1 MDQVEEIKQRVD
13 IVDLIS
19 SYLELKKA
27 GANYKGLC
35 PFHNEKTPSFMVSA
49 DKGIF
54 KCFGCGGSGDIFTFV
69 EKMEGVDFP
78 EALKI
83 LAEKA
88 GVRLE
93 RIEKKFYDQK
103 RNLYEINNLASR
115 VFHHL
120 LTYDKAGKDALNY
133 LKNRGVSEKTIKDF
147 QLGYAPLNFE
157 FISSFLYQKGYK
169 EADIIASGLSLFRE
183 NRRRDS
189 LPIFDR
195 FRGRIMFPIF
205 NPAGNIIAFSG
216 RILKEETDAPK
227 YINSPDT
234 PLYSKSR
241 NLFGLDKAKTKIRK
255 SGFVILVEGTMD
267 VILSHQAGFE
277 NTVASLG
284 TSLTQE
290 QVDNLARLSHRFLF
304 AFDADEAGIMATKR
318 GVDIALSKNADVAVV
333 AVPKGFKDTAEV
345 IKADSKKWREAL
357 LKSSPYIDYVF
368 ESAFKNKEEKLN
380 PAAKRDIAAQILPE
394 IAKVSDPIVAGD
406 YIGRLASRLQTQEKY
421 LFEAMSRYKV
431 NQSGGQ
437 ESKTQ
442 ESVQKTSKENH
453 LLGLLLVFPQYFN
466 TVKDFINPLDFS
478 SPQVISI
485 YKRMIKEYSKKRK
498 LDLKKFVLGLKNSEQ
513 DFVNLIILD
522 VENEYVEE
530 DKDIAGEEILSLVE
544 RVKQGKKDEASKN
557 FEEKIK
563 EAEKLGQKEKIKKL
577 IREFQNLVIQ
587 GKK

>member
-13 IVDLIS
+13 IVDLVS
-19 SYLELKKA
+19 SYVELKKA
-27 GANYKGLC
+27 GANYKALC
-35 PFHNEKTPSFMVSA
+35 PFHNEKMPSFMVSA

-54 KCFGCGGSGDIFTFV
+54 KCFGCGESGDIFTFV

-103 RNLYEINNLASR
+103 RNLYEINNLAAK

-120 LTYDKAGKDALNY
+120 LTKDRAGKDALNY
-133 LKNRGVSEKTIKDF
+133 LKKRGVSEKTIKEF

-157 FISSFLYQKGYK
+157 FISGFLCQKGYK
-169 EADIIASGLSLFRE
+169 EADIVASGLSLFRE
-183 NRRRDS
+183 NRRKDS

-216 RILKEETDAPK
+216 RILKETIEAPK

-290 QVDNLARLSHRFLF
+290 QVNNLARLSHRFLF
-304 AFDADEAGIMATKR
+304 AFDADEAGIMATRR
-318 GVDIALSKNADVAVV
+318 GVDIALNQNVDVAVV

-345 IKADSKKWREAL
+345 IKTDSKMWREAL

-368 ESAFKNKEEKLN
+368 ASAFKNKDEKLN

-394 IAKVSDPIVAGD
+394 IAKISDPIVAGD

-421 LFEAMSRYKV
+421 LFEAMSRYKIK
-431 NQSGGQ
+431 QGGGQ
-437 ESKTQ
+437 ESKIQ
-442 ESVQKTSKENH
+442 GSIQKTSKENH
-453 LLGLLLVFPQYFN
+453 LLGLLLVFPQYFD

-485 YKRMIKEYSKKRK
+485 YKKLIKEYSKKRK
-498 LDLKKFVLGLKNSEQ
+498 LDFKKFVSDLKNSER

-544 RVKQGKKDEASKN
+544 RIKQGKKDEASKN

>member
-19 SYLELKKA
+19 IYLELKKA
-27 GANYKGLC
+27 GANYKALC
-35 PFHNEKTPSFMVSA
+35 PFHNEKTPSFMVSQ

-54 KCFGCGGSGDIFTFV
+54 KCFGCGESGDIFTFV
-69 EKMEGVDFP
+69 EKIEGVDFP

-83 LAEKA
+83 LAERA
-88 GVRLE
+88 GIKLA
-93 RIEKKFYDQK
+93 RIDRQFYDQK
-103 RNLYEINNLASR
+103 RNLYEINDIAAK

-120 LTYDKAGKDALNY
+120 LTKDKTGAVALAY
-133 LKNRGVSEKTIKDF
+133 LKKRGVTEKTIKDF
-147 QLGYAPLNFE
+147 QLGYSPLNFE
-157 FISSFLYQKGYK
+157 FISGFLCQKGFK
-169 EADIIASGLSLFRE
+169 ESDIVASGLSLNRE
-183 NRRRDS
+183 NRRRGS

-216 RILKEETDAPK
+216 RILKDTTDAPK

-241 NLFGLDKAKTKIRK
+241 NLFGLDKSKTKIRK

-267 VILSHQAGFE
+267 VILSHQAGLE

-284 TSLTQE
+284 TALTQE
-290 QVDNLARLSHRFLF
+290 QVDNLARLSRRFLF
-304 AFDADEAGIMATKR
+304 AFDADEAGMIATKR
-318 GVDIALSKNADVAVV
+318 GVDIALNKNVDVAVV
-333 AVPKGFKDTAEV
+333 TIPKGFKDTAEV
-345 IKADSKKWREAL
+345 VKSDPSLWREAL
-357 LKSSPYIDYVF
+357 LKSLPYIDYIF
-368 ESAFKNKEEKLN
+368 ENAFRNKSEKLS
-380 PAAKRDIAAQILPE
+380 PALKRDVASEILPE
-394 IAKVSDPIVAGD
+394 IAKISDPIVAGD
-406 YIGRLASRLQTQEKY
+406 YIARLALRLQTQEKY
-421 LFEAMSRYKV
+421 LYEAMSRYKV
-431 NQSGGQ
+431 KQGGGQ
-437 ESKTQ
+437 ESEIQ
-442 ESVQKTSKENH
+442 EKVRKSSKENH

-466 TVKDFINPLDFS
+466 TIKDFLSPIDFA

-485 YKRMIKEYSKKRK
+485 YKKMNLEYSKKRK
-498 LDLKKFVLGLKNSEQ
+498 FDFKKFISGLSADER
-513 DFVNLIILD
+513 DFVSLIVLD

-530 DKDIAGEEILSLVE
+530 DKDIAGEEVLSLVE
-544 RVKQGKKDEASKN
+544 RIKQSKKDEASKN

-563 EAEKLGQKEKIKKL
+563 EAEKLGNKEKIKKL

>member
-35 PFHNEKTPSFMVSA
+35 PFHNEKTPSFMVSQ

-54 KCFGCGGSGDIFTFV
+54 KCFGCGESGDIFTFV
-69 EKMEGVDFP
+69 EKMEGVEFT
-78 EALKI
+78 EALNL
-83 LAEKA
+83 LAERA
-88 GVRLE
+88 GIKLAK
-93 RIEKKFYDQK
+93 IDKQFYDQK
-103 RNLYEINNLASR
+103 RNLYEINNLASK

-120 LTYDKAGKDALNY
+120 LINDKAGKEALNY

-157 FISSFLYQKGYK
+157 FISSFLCQKGYK

-380 PAAKRDIAAQILPE
+380 PAAKRDIAAQILLE
-394 IAKVSDPIVAGD
+394 IGKISDPIVAGD

-437 ESKTQ
+437 ESKIQ

-485 YKRMIKEYSKKRK
+485 YKKIIKEYSKKRK
-498 LDLKKFVLGLKNSEQ
+498 LDLKKFVLSLKNSEQ

>member
-13 IVDLIS
+13 IVDLVS
-19 SYLELKKA
+19 SYVELKKA
-27 GANYKGLC
+27 GANYKALC

-54 KCFGCGGSGDIFTFV
+54 KCFGCGESGDIFTFV

-103 RNLYEINNLASR
+103 RNLYEINNLAAK

-120 LTYDKAGKDALNY
+120 LTKDRAGKDALNY
-133 LKNRGVSEKTIKDF
+133 LKKRGVSEKTIKEF

-157 FISSFLYQKGYK
+157 FISGFLCQKGYK
-169 EADIIASGLSLFRE
+169 EADIVVSGLSLFRE
-183 NRRRDS
+183 NRRKDS

-205 NPAGNIIAFSG
+205 NPVGNIIAFSG
-216 RILKEETDAPK
+216 RILKETIEAPK

-290 QVDNLARLSHRFLF
+290 QVNNLARLSHRFLF
-304 AFDADEAGIMATKR
+304 AFDADEAGIMATRR
-318 GVDIALSKNADVAVV
+318 GVDIALNQNVDVAVV

-345 IKADSKKWREAL
+345 IKTDSKMWREAL

-368 ESAFKNKEEKLN
+368 ASTFKNKDEKLN

-394 IAKVSDPIVAGD
+394 IAKISDPIVAGD

-421 LFEAMSRYKV
+421 LFEAMSRYKIK
-431 NQSGGQ
+431 QGGDQ
-437 ESKTQ
+437 KSEIQ
-442 ESVQKTSKENH
+442 GGIQKTSKENH

-485 YKRMIKEYSKKRK
+485 YKKLIKEYSKKRK
-498 LDLKKFVLGLKNSEQ
+498 LDFKKFVSDLKNSER

-544 RVKQGKKDEASKN
+544 RIKQGKKDEASKN